1 MLECQRLFFWKLIL
15 PASGSAS
22 TAIVL
27 ASEWQRIECA
37 ISDGNM
43 SLLRQD
49 LALRPGA
56 LGGTICSLPVFV
68 SATKV
73 SYKGP

>member
-22 TAIVL
+22 TVAVF

-49 LALRPGA
+49 SVLRPGA
-56 LGGTICSLPVFV
+56 LGGAIWSLPAFV

>member
-1 MLECQRLFFWKLIL
+1 MLECQRFFFWKLIL

-22 TAIVL
+22 TTAVL

-37 ISDGNM
+37 ISNGNM

-56 LGGTICSLPVFV
+56 LGVVIWSLPAFV